1 MLWYL
6 FQCEGQ
12 IAIFAP
18 SCIVVLWILE
28 ATHTHLPSDSKSFLF
43 WVGPRTREDLKQ
55 VCHASCSDSWTTEP
69 TGPITLEV
77 AVAGRHDVW
86 RLWKA
91 LVCDSQGRFLGCG
104 SKVMLSSADNYFP
117 LRNNNSFG
125 LSAGRWW
132 RQNAPD
138 HRTLHYYMTWATHC
152 KWGGGGGCLT
162 HNSIPSSYGS
172 STYEIRVK

>member
-1 MLWYL
+1 MI
-6 FQCEGQ
+6 QK
-12 IAIFAP
+12 A
-18 SCIVVLWILE
+18 SCFE
-28 ATHTHLPSDSKSFLF
+28 
-43 WVGPRTREDLKQ
+43 WVPEQEKTLKQ
-55 VCHASCSDSWTTEP
+55 VCHASCSDTWTTEP
-69 TGPITLEV
+69 MGPITLEV
-77 AVAGRHDVW
+77 EVAGRHDVW

-104 SKVMLSSADNYFP
+104 RKVMLSSADNYFP

-152 KWGGGGGCLT
+152 KRVGWGGTGGDVWPT
-162 HNSIPSSYGS
+162 TAFHHHMEVVHMRSESSRFKDS
-172 STYEIRVK
+172 SCTKK